1 MCGEGA
7 PIGRTVVN
15 SFQLCLSV
23 RVANKRSCGVAQ
35 TGPAAGHGSNAM
47 SAIKPI
53 AITSLAEEAFGK
65 LVQAITSGEF
75 QPGQKLSESELA
87 RRLGISRGPLR
98 EALGRLEGRLVMRTP
113 RLGVSVIDF
122 NRHDL
127 EQLFLV
133 REALEGMAAR
143 LAAERMTGAE
153 LAHLREL
160 LTHHASQP
168 ELAAG
173 SAYYQRS
180 RDEDYHFTIVRA
192 ARCERLEQL
201 LLDELYYQLRIHRLR
216 SSTRPGR
223 AQQALGE
230 HREVLEALAARNPDA
245 AEGTMR
251 HHIRNA
257 RVSALSVLDEDLEP
271 AVPRARKAARR

>member
-1 MCGEGA
+1 
-7 PIGRTVVN
+7 
-15 SFQLCLSV
+15 
-23 RVANKRSCGVAQ
+23 
-35 TGPAAGHGSNAM
+35 M
-47 SAIKPI
+47 SALKPI

-75 QPGQKLSESELA
+75 EPGQKLSESELA

-122 NRHDL
+122 NREDL
-127 EQLFLV
+127 AQLFLV

-143 LAAERMTGAE
+143 LAAERMTASE
-153 LAHLREL
+153 LGHLRDL
-160 LTHHASQP
+160 LQHHASQP
-168 ELAAG
+168 ELASG
-173 SAYYQRS
+173 SAYHQRS
-180 RDEDYHFTIVRA
+180 SDEDYHFTIVRA
-192 ARCERLEQL
+192 ARCERLEQM
-201 LLDELYYQLRIHRLR
+201 LLDELYYQLRIQRLR

-230 HREVLEALAARNPDA
+230 HREVLEALASRNPDA

-257 RVSALSVLDEDLEP
+257 RLSALSVLDQEGGDSAQP
-271 AVPRARKAARR
+271 ARRRALRQ